1 MFRIID
7 FQDSIGSITL
17 LNKEGI
23 LIKVPDNLPKDLYD
37 FSIIFP
43 GSRNSK
49 SIYSYID
56 ISYDKPEFLVKYI
69 YDISPI
75 IPLFK
80 VNPYEY
86 INKNNLNTNNR
97 FFYIVIFNG
106 DYNNQN
112 NQTIYIKKPKLYL
125 DAKLNKI
132 NILNKL
138 DGNNKKYYYQIK
150 IPEPVNN
157 NYLSIQTK
165 NEGMFA
171 TKMSFLKNGI
181 EYPFLRINDYDHYYN
196 FPYDKRDKDTSK
208 YINFYDVED
217 NPDYINFIET
227 NEYIYKHYKSYDS
240 YEKNIEVEQ
249 INGKNKLRINLDSL
263 SFMFY
268 PNLFKYYL
276 ITNVLNEKDIIF
288 ALISGL
294 KKPDKKKHEFMKALD
309 DNGLNEIF
317 DKDFTVDIELI
328 ELNETNNILC
338 VPVNAKTNMIEHSYI
353 SSGNFN
359 YTNFPFP
366 QKNNTLI
373 FVVIAVVA
381 AIILVIIIFIL
392 IKCICCKKSNE
403 DVEQKVLEEKLGGV
417 E

>member
-1 MFRIID
+1 MTFNNILLNNNLEFKIKIYGLEPKESINLIFNNNANLYTLNNNSQEFNFTYLNYNPNLIHFELNNEIEKSLVIEISVGILSKYINQVFRTID

-43 GSRNSK
+43 GSRYSK
-49 SIYSYID
+49 CMNFFID
-56 ISYDKPEFLVKYI
+56 ISYDKPEFLVKYK

-86 INKNNLNTNNR
+86 INKNIINSNDR
-97 FFYIVIFNG
+97 FFYIVIFN
-106 DYNNQN
+106 DDNN

-150 IPEPVNN
+150 ILEPVNN

-171 TKMSFLKNGI
+171 TKMSFVKNGI

-196 FPYDKRDKDTSK
+196 IPYDKRDKDTSK

-249 INGKNKLRINLDSL
+249 INGKNKLRI
-263 SFMFY
+263 
-268 PNLFKYYL
+268 
-276 ITNVLNEKDIIF
+276 IIF
-288 ALISGL
+288 L
-294 KKPDKKKHEFMKALD
+294 
-309 DNGLNEIF
+309 
-317 DKDFTVDIELI
+317 
-328 ELNETNNILC
+328 
-338 VPVNAKTNMIEHSYI
+338 
-353 SSGNFN
+353 
-359 YTNFPFP
+359 
-366 QKNNTLI
+366 
-373 FVVIAVVA
+373 
-381 AIILVIIIFIL
+381 
-392 IKCICCKKSNE
+392 
-403 DVEQKVLEEKLGGV
+403 
-417 E
+417 

>member
-1 MFRIID
+1 MFRTID
-7 FQDSIGSITL
+7 FKDSIGSITL

-43 GSRNSK
+43 GSRYSK
-49 SIYSYID
+49 AMNFFID
-56 ISYDKPEFLVKYI
+56 ISYDKPEFLVKYQ

-80 VNPYEY
+80 VNPYDY
-86 INKNNLNTNNR
+86 INKNILNSNDR
-97 FFYIVIFNG
+97 FFYIVIFN
-106 DYNNQN
+106 DDNN

-132 NILNKL
+132 NVLNKL
-138 DGNNKKYYYQIK
+138 DGNNKNYYYQIK
-150 IPEPVNN
+150 IPEPTNS

-171 TKMSFLKNGI
+171 TKMSFLKKGI

-196 FPYDKRDKDTSK
+196 FPYDKRDKDSSK
-208 YINFYDVED
+208 YINFYDVEE

-227 NEYIYKHYKSYDS
+227 NEYIYKHYRPYDS
-240 YEKNIEVEQ
+240 LEKNIEVEQ
-249 INGKNKLRINLDSL
+249 INGKNKLRIKLNSL
-263 SFMFY
+263 SYMLY
-268 PNLFKYYL
+268 PNLIKYYL
-276 ITNVLNEKDIIF
+276 ITNVLDEKDIIF

-294 KKPDKKKHEFMKALD
+294 KKPDKKKHEFMKVLD

-317 DKDFTVDIELI
+317 EKDFTVDIDLI
-328 ELNETNNILC
+328 ELNETNSILC

-366 QKNNTLI
+366 QQKNNILI
-373 FVVIAVVA
+373 IVVIVVVVA
-381 AIILVIIIFIL
+381 IVFLILIFIL

-403 DVEQKVLEEKLGGV
+403 DFEQKVLEEKLGGV

>member
-1 MFRIID
+1 
-7 FQDSIGSITL
+7 
-17 LNKEGI
+17 
-23 LIKVPDNLPKDLYD
+23 
-37 FSIIFP
+37 
-43 GSRNSK
+43 
-49 SIYSYID
+49 
-56 ISYDKPEFLVKYI
+56 
-69 YDISPI
+69 
-75 IPLFK
+75 
-80 VNPYEY
+80 
-86 INKNNLNTNNR
+86 
-97 FFYIVIFNG
+97 
-106 DYNNQN
+106 
-112 NQTIYIKKPKLYL
+112 
-125 DAKLNKI
+125 
-132 NILNKL
+132 
-138 DGNNKKYYYQIK
+138 
-150 IPEPVNN
+150 
-157 NYLSIQTK
+157 
-165 NEGMFA
+165 
-171 TKMSFLKNGI
+171 
-181 EYPFLRINDYDHYYN
+181 
-196 FPYDKRDKDTSK
+196 
-208 YINFYDVED
+208 
-217 NPDYINFIET
+217 
-227 NEYIYKHYKSYDS
+227 
-240 YEKNIEVEQ
+240 
-249 INGKNKLRINLDSL
+249 
-263 SFMFY
+263 MFY
-268 PNLFKYYL
+268 PNLIKYYL

-309 DNGLNEIF
+309 DNGLNKKI